1 MKIWLIKGFEFYVKS
16 SIHLAFSVTC
26 LGGLSLVIS
35 QGKISENV
43 LIFIFSSALFSYN
56 FIKFF
61 AFFFNSQKNKIPKSV
76 LFISIVSF
84 VVALGTLSN
93 FSFVMKGFALVGGI
107 LVVLYSVSFNGLYS
121 NWRNKKGLKIYIV
134 ALSWILL
141 TVAIPLASVSYFSI
155 SLFLKLGLI
164 QFVYV
169 WVATLPFE
177 IRDVTNDSS
186 HLKTLPQQLGIYK
199 TKIFGIVLLVM
210 GVLCTLLFFGANN
223 ELLFSTFMIFVLL
236 GILLYYS
243 DPSNSFYYTAFW
255 VEGIPVVWLGSYFLF
270 LYF

>member
-1 MKIWLIKGFEFYVKS
+1 ML
-16 SIHLAFSVTC
+16 
-26 LGGLSLVIS
+26 
-35 QGKISENV
+35 
-43 LIFIFSSALFSYN
+43 
-56 FIKFF
+56 
-61 AFFFNSQKNKIPKSV
+61 
-76 LFISIVSF
+76 
-84 VVALGTLSN
+84 
-93 FSFVMKGFALVGGI
+93 GFALIGSI
-107 LVVLYSVSFNGLYS
+107 LVFLYSISFNGFS
-121 NWRNKKGLKIYIV
+121 NWRNKKGLKIYLV

-141 TVAIPLASVSYFSI
+141 TVGIPLASDSCFSI

-177 IRDVTNDSS
+177 IRDVTIDSS
-186 HLKTLPQQLGIYK
+186 HLKTLPQQLGIFK
-199 TKIFGIVLLVM
+199 TKILGIIFLVLVAPCL
-210 GVLCTLLFFGANN
+210 LLFFGTNH
-223 ELLFSTFMIFVLL
+223 EMLFSTFMIFVLL